1 MLMKYITFT
10 IPSYNSQDYMRHV
23 IDNLVVV
30 GEEIEVIIVND
41 GSKDDT
47 GKIAD
52 EYQKKY
58 PNIVKAIQKE
68 NGGHG
73 SGVMAGIRNA
83 TGLFYKVVDS
93 DDWVETKDVQDMIM
107 LIKKHIADGEE
118 IDLYITNYV
127 YEHASDNSQFVMHY
141 RKCLPVETIFTWEE
155 MKHVKLETVFLM
167 HSLMY
172 RLDKLKASG
181 MELPNHTFYVDDIYA
196 YVPLPYM
203 KKIFYH
209 DLDFYHY
216 FIGRSDQSI
225 NYGIMCKRYEQ
236 QMRVFRIMFTSY
248 KYKELKALPKSLYKY
263 MYQFL
268 MIIGAVTIMTIVGT
282 KEDKKIRKQAFKD
295 YWKEMK
301 EADKDLYY
309 KFRYRSPTMLAF
321 ILPTYTI
328 KSFFSRKIYGVYQKK
343 LKLG

>member
-1 MLMKYITFT
+1 MKYITFT
-10 IPSYNSQDYMRHV
+10 IPSYNSQEYMRHV
-23 IDNLVVV
+23 IDNLVAV
-30 GEEIEVIIVND
+30 GDDIEVIIVND

-52 EYQKKY
+52 EYQTKY
-58 PNIVKAIQKE
+58 PTIVKAIQKE

-83 TGLFYKVVDS
+83 TGIFYKVVDS
-93 DDWVETKDVQDMIM
+93 DDWIETKDVIEMLD
-107 LIKKHIADGEE
+107 LIKKHMAENID

-141 RKCLPVETIFTWEE
+141 RKCLPAEQVFTWKE

-172 RLDKLKASG
+172 RLDKLKASK

-196 YVPLPYM
+196 YVPLPFM
-203 KKIFYH
+203 DKIFYH

-236 QMRVFRIMFTSY
+236 QIRVFNIMFDSY
-248 KYKELKALPKSLYKY
+248 KLDELKTFTKPLYKY
-263 MYQFL
+263 MWQFL
-268 MIIGAVTIMTIVGT
+268 MIIGAVTLMTIVGT
-282 KEDKKIRKQAFKD
+282 KEDKPIRKVALKD
-295 YWKEMK
+295 FWKRLK
-301 EADKDLYY
+301 ESDPKLHK
-309 KFRYRSPTMLAF
+309 KFRNSLPG
-321 ILPTYTI
+321 ILISLLPGYNL
-328 KSFFSRKIYGVYQKK
+328 KSFASRKIYGGYQKK

>member
-1 MLMKYITFT
+1 MKYITFT

-23 IDNLVVV
+23 IDNLVAV
-30 GEEIEVIIVND
+30 GDDIEVIIVND

-52 EYQKKY
+52 EYQKNY
-58 PNIVKAIQKE
+58 PTIVKAIQKE

-93 DDWVETKDVQDMIM
+93 DDWVETKDAIDMLD
-107 LIKKHIADGEE
+107 LIKKHIAEGVD

-127 YEHASDNSQFVMHY
+127 YEHASDNSQYVMHY
-141 RKCLPVETIFTWEE
+141 RKCLPVETVFTWPE
-155 MKHVKLETVFLM
+155 MKRVKLETVFLM
-167 HSLMY
+167 HSLIY

-196 YVPLPYM
+196 YVPLPHM
-203 KKIFYH
+203 DKIFYH

-225 NYGIMCKRYEQ
+225 NYDIMCKRYEQ
-236 QMRVFRIMFTSY
+236 QMRVFKIMFSSY
-248 KYKELKALPKSLYKY
+248 SKDELKALPRPLYKY
-263 MYQFL
+263 MFQFL

-282 KEDKKIRKQAFKD
+282 KEDKDIRKKVFKEFG
-295 YWKEMK
+295 KELK
-301 EADKDLYY
+301 SIDKKLFN
-309 KFRYRSPTMLAF
+309 KFRYRSATILAF
-321 ILPTYTI
+321 ILPGYNL
-328 KSFFSRKIYGVYQKK
+328 KSFFSRKVYTAYQKK